1 MRLLAPPRAPSDLWD
16 LWRARDRRTTTATHR
31 RRAQLDLKS
40 GRRAGKDAD
49 RRRLDQVD
57 EPDAQCAPQGRY
69 LRVGHQ
75 RDERAHE
82 GESVRV
88 NRTAQQWRNKCASI
102 PLTAQIAR
110 PARPTQLTTA
120 GTPQDDRIPTPQ
132 PRPSDPAPRRGLAL
146 AGVPAPKHAPLSTR
160 SSAFHRSRSLYGR
173 DAKERGRA
181 ATAWPCGGPASG
193 TTRLRETTRTRYRE
207 VMTQKKS
214 ALYPYAIGPPS

>member
-16 LWRARDRRTTTATHR
+16 LWRACDRRTTTATHR

-69 LRVGHQ
+69 LRGGHQ

-82 GESVRV
+82 GESVRA

-132 PRPSDPAPRRGLAL
+132 PRPSDPAPRRSLAL
-146 AGVPAPKHAPLSTR
+146 AGVPAPKHALSARDLAR
-160 SSAFHRSRSLYGR
+160 SIDLDRCTGATQKSAAVQRR
-173 DAKERGRA
+173 RGPVEALRA
-181 ATAWPCGGPASG
+181 A
-193 TTRLRETTRTRYRE
+193 
-207 VMTQKKS
+207 
-214 ALYPYAIGPPS
+214 PPGFERPHARDIEKP